1 MQQLLQ
7 DFSNGTD
14 TLQKHQSWWSCCL
27 EDCSTRCHLQWW
39 RKWKSAGSFASWCN
53 SLVSWSWDSWWSD
66 DPGVQGGA
74 NMYLGPR
81 PSWQI
86 WALWDSSSPPKE
98 FHRSPHVLTL
108 CKWQSEC
115 LCRRQDHW
123 PEEQNPHHI
132 IREGWAKMRSRRW
145 FRKQRS
151 TRVRMRSTGKRF
163 ESKYNMQNTIKDEK
177 IPGNLN
183 SADIRRMKIQF
194 SGQIKT
200 SSPRVMSLTIN
211 WRSWRVLTTPS
222 LAARIKVELV
232 ELLHHMELMMM
243 RCLQAVVMLDLRLRK
258 LIRVSSNKFLSNS
271 MLEKKFQV
279 IVQWLVVG

>member
-1 MQQLLQ
+1 MNVDMFRNCMEAVEKCLWDAKMNKTSIHDVVSVGGSTWNPEVQQLLQ

-53 SLVSWSWDSWWSD
+53 SLVSWSWDSWWND

-98 FHRSPHVLTL
+98 FHRSLHVFTL
-108 CKWQSEC
+108 CKWHSEC

-151 TRVRMRSTGKRF
+151 TRARMRSTGKIF
-163 ESKYNMQNTIKDEK
+163 ESNNALENYAYNMQNTIKDEK
-177 IPGNLN
+177 
-183 SADIRRMKIQF
+183 
-194 SGQIKT
+194 
-200 SSPRVMSLTIN
+200 
-211 WRSWRVLTTPS
+211 
-222 LAARIKVELV
+222 
-232 ELLHHMELMMM
+232 
-243 RCLQAVVMLDLRLRK
+243 
-258 LIRVSSNKFLSNS
+258 
-271 MLEKKFQV
+271 FQE
-279 IVQWLVVG
+279 I